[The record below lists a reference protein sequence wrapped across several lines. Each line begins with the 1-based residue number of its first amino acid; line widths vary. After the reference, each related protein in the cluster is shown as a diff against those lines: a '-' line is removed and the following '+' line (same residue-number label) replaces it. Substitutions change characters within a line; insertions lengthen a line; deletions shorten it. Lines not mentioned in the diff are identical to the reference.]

1 MKRAVKCGKNGRD
14 RVTVK
19 FENAQDTVIL
29 TSNSVIWPERINAYI
44 VSGLRAKIFGIV
56 ASNTVNPAMEV
67 TEMLENEG
75 YTVLNPCDTQF
86 FTF

>member
-1 MKRAVKCGKNGRD
+1 MRRAVKCGKNGRD
-14 RVTVK
+14 RMLVNVV
-19 FENAQDTVIL
+19 NATDTVIL
-29 TSNSVIWPERINAYI
+29 TTNAVIWPDKITAYVI
-44 VSGLRAKIFGIV
+44 SGLRARIFSIV

-67 TEMLENEG
+67 TQMLENEG